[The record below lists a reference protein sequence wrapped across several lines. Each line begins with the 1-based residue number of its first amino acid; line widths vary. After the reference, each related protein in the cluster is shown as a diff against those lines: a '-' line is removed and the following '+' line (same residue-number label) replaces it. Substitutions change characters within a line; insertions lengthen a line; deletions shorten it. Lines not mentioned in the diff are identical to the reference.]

1 MEIRRLKRALVLCVE
16 IIIPFFLARL
26 DILGRLSEKQADDL
40 LDLND
45 EKAVLQE
52 TMGML
57 AEKYEDT
64 KDRQEL
70 ILKRYCVVNKFG
82 TSCSSYNS
90 QDCSWVFICVHLC
103 SFLRIENVL
112 EFIQSRQPVLSH
124 AETRMKQEL
133 QEMTQNLK
141 TFRKSFEQVIK
152 YTVMHFLYN
161 FVPKG

>member
-1 MEIRRLKRALVLCVE
+1 
-16 IIIPFFLARL
+16 
-26 DILGRLSEKQADDL
+26 
-40 LDLND
+40 
-45 EKAVLQE
+45 
-52 TMGML
+52 
-57 AEKYEDT
+57 
-64 KDRQEL
+64 
-70 ILKRYCVVNKFG
+70 LKRYCVVNKFG

-90 QDCSWVFICVHLC
+90 QDCLWVFICVHLC

-152 YTVMHFLYN
+152 YTVTFYITLSREDNHLD
-161 FVPKG
+161 

>member
-90 QDCSWVFICVHLC
+90 QDCS
-103 SFLRIENVL
+103 
-112 EFIQSRQPVLSH
+112 
-124 AETRMKQEL
+124 
-133 QEMTQNLK
+133 
-141 TFRKSFEQVIK
+141 
-152 YTVMHFLYN
+152 
-161 FVPKG
+161 